1 MAAFEAIFTGSSI
14 VREIWL
20 CKSAAATTTDAPGR
34 PGPDPG
40 GTAGPAEA
48 RGEGVTANPAVSG
61 RTAWAAGGTTAT
73 TTTAYCETSGGA
85 AGTTTTATAA
95 GAATANASGGGTYR
109 GSSEPVVA
117 SGATLA
123 TGGTATDAVAAVAP
137 GTTTPTATAESG

>member
-1 MAAFEAIFTGSSI
+1 MQI
-14 VREIWL
+14 RR
-20 CKSAAATTTDAPGR
+20 ATTTDAPGR

-61 RTAWAAGGTTAT
+61 RTAWAAGGTTAAT
-73 TTTAYCETSGGA
+73 TTT
-85 AGTTTTATAA
+85 

-109 GSSEPVVA
+109 GSSEPAVA

-123 TGGTATDAVAAVAP
+123 TGGTATAAVAP
-137 GTTTPTATAESG
+137 GTT

>member
-1 MAAFEAIFTGSSI
+1 MQI
-14 VREIWL
+14 RR
-20 CKSAAATTTDAPGR
+20 ATTTDAPGR

-61 RTAWAAGGTTAT
+61 RTAWAAGGTTAAT
-73 TTTAYCETSGGA
+73 TTT
-85 AGTTTTATAA
+85 

-109 GSSEPVVA
+109 GSSEPAVA

-123 TGGTATDAVAAVAP
+123 TGGTATAAVAP